1 MVQLRSIKFPDYSNY
16 TCESDAHQEFI
27 INFAAPIV
35 FSFNSMDNT
44 MLCVCFSLEEN
55 TLKENIVISFNSNNN
70 TNVLWRF
77 LSK

>member
-35 FSFNSMDNT
+35 LSFNSMDNT
-44 MLCVCFSLEEN
+44 NALCMFFIRREYH
-55 TLKENIVISFNSNNN
+55 
-70 TNVLWRF
+70 
-77 LSK
+77 